1 MVLAAAA
8 EHGWTIGTAE
18 SATGGLVAARL
29 TAIPGASATYRGSI
43 VAYSTELKHELLGVD
58 GATVQDQGVVSEPT
72 AIAMAEGGAARL
84 GVDVCV
90 AVTGSAG
97 PDPQELEVG
106 TMIIAVR
113 TPDAAMAKTLR
124 LPGDRER
131 VRTYATTAA
140 LHMLRLALAGEWWH

>member
-1 MVLAAAA
+1 
-8 EHGWTIGTAE
+8 
-18 SATGGLVAARL
+18 
-29 TAIPGASATYRGSI
+29 
-43 VAYSTELKHELLGVD
+43 
-58 GATVQDQGVVSEPT
+58 
-72 AIAMAEGGAARL
+72 
-84 GVDVCV
+84 
-90 AVTGSAG
+90 
-97 PDPQELEVG
+97 LEVG